1 MINQSTEHR
10 QRILR
15 EINRAIDD
23 LPMLPSAVSELMSL
37 SISDDSFFEKVK
49 VLAEQDP
56 TFTARLIK
64 VANSAASA
72 PISQITS
79 ISHAVS
85 RIGTRQIKG
94 LITAYAVSK
103 IFIPS
108 NSSELNLWVHSI
120 QVAVASQS
128 IAQMATRLKIAPEQA
143 YLCGLLHDIGRFILF
158 NKVPDGPVRIDETDW
173 ESPEK
178 LLEIEKE
185 ICGLTHAALGVIH
198 DGSEHA
204 LELLEELLEWAKL
217 HSDGY
222 PITIE
227 KMMVK
232 PIVLNSIDLYSLTA
246 LDKGCTLLDKTEDIA
261 LLADPHALDTILR
274 NLVTNAIK
282 FTEKGIITI
291 GTISDKNTVSIYV
304 KDMGQGMDEETCQKI
319 LSKDDYHT
327 TTGTNGEKGTG
338 LGLAICTELA
348 SKQNGVISVESV
360 PGEGSKFQISLPR
373 GS

>member
-23 LPMLPSAVSELMSL
+23 LPMLPSAASELMSL

-185 ICGLTHAALGVIH
+185 ICGLTHAALGGYAAKKWGLPREITNVITNH
-198 DGSEHA
+198 HLYHYLTLTPEEEKESRLVQIVQMADYLSII
-204 LELLEELLEWAKL
+204 LMKTPDILSYPPEELQELIEHKCVHPQWEKP
-217 HSDGY
+217 
-222 PITIE
+222 PISSYLLQGETQNI
-227 KMMVK
+227 
-232 PIVLNSIDLYSLTA
+232 Y
-246 LDKGCTLLDKTEDIA
+246 DKASRVVD
-261 LLADPHALDTILR
+261 
-274 NLVTNAIK
+274 
-282 FTEKGIITI
+282 
-291 GTISDKNTVSIYV
+291 
-304 KDMGQGMDEETCQKI
+304 
-319 LSKDDYHT
+319 
-327 TTGTNGEKGTG
+327 G
-338 LGLAICTELA
+338 LGICVDE
-348 SKQNGVISVESV
+348 
-360 PGEGSKFQISLPR
+360 
-373 GS
+373 